1 MERGRNQKDARKR
14 NQREEENGKDKSN
27 RENAKQSWCYLVV
40 QYVVGKNL
48 TPSDQGVEKEDDDD
62 DNIDDH
68 SKSAVVWVVVM
79 NIDDV
84 PECYIRTIIH
94 Q

>member
-1 MERGRNQKDARKR
+1 MISRCA
-14 NQREEENGKDKSN
+14 
-27 RENAKQSWCYLVV
+27 
-40 QYVVGKNL
+40 VVGKKL
-48 TPSDQGVEKEDDDD
+48 TPSDQGVEKENDDDD
-62 DNIDDH
+62 DDDH